1 MKPLLPLAAL
11 TCLMMMVSGV
21 CWGAPSLLGPTGLLV
36 TPTAEVMGMAQWNV
50 GASAVRVDEGP
61 DQSLLYANLGFV
73 SKLEVGATR
82 EKLEGADAETL
93 INAKIQVLG
102 PLPGKIS
109 LAAGVIDITD
119 QVDRSGYAVLSHTL
133 GAGLLMREGQITS
146 PQIHLGVG
154 GGRFDGVFGGL
165 SAVVGRNLTVLAEYD
180 SEDVNIG
187 ARLPLGANLTAT
199 VAGMDGLEEV
209 AVGLSFAS
217 PW

>member
-1 MKPLLPLAAL
+1 VKPRLLLSVL
-11 TCLMMMVSGV
+11 VCLMMVSGV
-21 CWGAPSLLGPTGLLV
+21 SWGAPSLVGPTGLLT

-50 GASAVRVDEGP
+50 GASAVRVDEGA
-61 DQSLLYANLGFV
+61 DRSILYANLGFV

-82 EKLEGADAETL
+82 EKLEGAEAETL

-119 QVDRSGYAVLSHTL
+119 RVDRSGYAVLSHTL
-133 GAGLLMREGQITS
+133 GAGLLMRGGQITS
-146 PQIHLGVG
+146 PQLHVGVG

-165 SAVVGRNLTVLAEYD
+165 SAIVGRNLTLLAEYD
-180 SEDVNIG
+180 SEDVNVG

-199 VAGMDGLEEV
+199 VAGLDGLDEV
-209 AVGLSFAS
+209 AVGLSLAS